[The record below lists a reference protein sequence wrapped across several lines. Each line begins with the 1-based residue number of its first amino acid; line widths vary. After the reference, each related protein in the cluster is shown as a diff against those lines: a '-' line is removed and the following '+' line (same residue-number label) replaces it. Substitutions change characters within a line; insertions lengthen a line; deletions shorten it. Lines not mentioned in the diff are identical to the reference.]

1 TVTWHDGSNISAG
14 DFVMSMILSFDRAK
28 PESAIHD
35 QSQESVLATF
45 LAAFRGVR
53 VVSTNPL
60 IIETYSDNYAL
71 DAENSVSTWWPAY
84 AQGPGSWHT
93 LGLGI
98 LAEAAGELAF
108 SKSKADNLGVEWANY
123 IAGPSLAILNKHLE
137 QASASGYIP
146 YAPTL
151 GQFITAEEA
160 ATR

>member
-1 TVTWHDGSNISAG
+1 
-14 DFVMSMILSFDRAK
+14 
-28 PESAIHD
+28 
-35 QSQESVLATF
+35 
-45 LAAFRGVR
+45 
-53 VVSTNPL
+53 
-60 IIETYSDNYAL
+60 SDNYAL
-71 DAENSVSTWWPAY
+71 DAENSVSPWWPAY

-160 ATR
+160 ATRWSNYAAWYAQKGHFWLGTGPLYLERA